1 MENNVETLE
10 KVDVLKTLFTES
22 ELAEL
27 EAKGLGFSDEEREAF
42 EAAEAACE
50 FVDYFKDEK
59 DMDEFYTKYGKE
71 FPLGMEPDAF
81 MAKYVEL
88 AKKDPEFVK
97 KIFGVS
103 ALLDEVHEV
112 PPPTTEKLSVSEIMA
127 EVGKMS
133 NEEQAKKFAEI
144 DEVLRSMK

>member
-10 KVDVLKTLFTES
+10 KVFTES

-27 EAKGLGFSDEEREAF
+27 ESKGLGFSKEEREAL
-42 EAAEAACE
+42 ESAETISE
-50 FVDYFKDEK
+50 FIDCFKDEK
-59 DMDEFYTKYGKE
+59 DMDEFYIRYNKE
-71 FPLGMEPDAF
+71 FPLGMKPDEY
-81 MAKYVEL
+81 MKKYVEL

-97 KIFGVS
+97 KIFAVS
-103 ALLDEVHEV
+103 VLLDEVHEV

-133 NEEQAKKFAEI
+133 DEEQTKKFAEI
-144 DEVLRSMK
+144 DEILRSMK